1 MTRPVLH
8 RPRALL
14 LVMQIA
20 LGGALLATATHT
32 FAAEAK
38 NTPQP
43 PDILLGPLFS
53 DVQTAKLFP
62 DQKTFADAVPKG
74 DPLMIL
80 ADYRMQRMQTSFD
93 LRHFVDVNFT
103 LPKEG
108 EKYVPP
114 EGQNLREH
122 IDGLWPVLT
131 RTTDSAGKWDS
142 LLPLPKPYVVPGG
155 RFREVYYWDSYFT
168 MLGLAESGHWDKIE
182 DMVTNFGHEIDTW
195 GHIPNGNR
203 SYYLSR
209 SQPPFFSLMVEL
221 LATHDGDEAL
231 KTWLP
236 QMEKEYQYWME
247 GADTLQPGQA
257 NKRVVKLSDG
267 SVLNRYWDDRDTPRP
282 ESWLDD
288 VTTAKNNPNRPATE
302 IYRDLRSAAASGW
315 DFSSRWMDD
324 PNQLGTIRTTS
335 IVPVDLNALMFKME
349 KMLARGYQ
357 AAGDSAKA
365 SQYDALANARQKGIE
380 ANLWNEKEGWYADY
394 DLKTK
399 KVRNQLTAAALYP
412 LFVNAAAKDRA
423 DKVASA
429 AKERLLKP
437 GGIATTT
444 VNSGQQWDAPNG
456 WAPLQWVAT
465 AGLQNYDQQKLAMEV
480 SWRFLT
486 NVQHTYDREKKLVEK
501 YDVSTTG
508 TGGGGGEYPLQDGF
522 GWTNGV
528 TLKMLDLICPK
539 EKPCDSVPQTQPALQ
554 PAAKVEPTSQ
564 PSKQPQAVAQ

>member
-1 MTRPVLH
+1 M
-8 RPRALL
+8 
-14 LVMQIA
+14 I
-20 LGGALLATATHT
+20 
-32 FAAEAK
+32 
-38 NTPQP
+38 TPQLRP
-43 PDILLGPLFS
+43 ALRLAMGGILLGFSACSLADDAPAGQPQSPDILLGPLFN
-53 DVQTAKLFP
+53 DVQSAKLFP
-62 DQKTFADAVPKG
+62 DQKTFADAVPKS

-80 ADYRMQRMQTSFD
+80 ADYRMQRNQSGFD
-93 LRHFVDVNFT
+93 LRHFVDMNFT
-103 LPKEG
+103 LPKAG

-114 EGQNLREH
+114 AGQSLREH

-131 RTTDSAGKWDS
+131 RTTDTAGKWDS

-168 MLGLAESGHWDKIE
+168 MLGLAQSGHWDKIA
-182 DMVTNFGHEIDTW
+182 DMVANFGHEIDAW

-221 LATHDGDEAL
+221 LATHDPEAL
-231 KTWLP
+231 KQYRP
-236 QMEKEYQYWME
+236 QMEKEHAYWME
-247 GADTLQPGQA
+247 GVDALQPGQA
-257 NKRVVKLSDG
+257 NQRVVKLEDG
-267 SVLNRYWDDRDTPRP
+267 SILNRYWDDRDTPRP
-282 ESWLDD
+282 ESWMDD
-288 VTTAKNNPNRPATE
+288 VTTAKNNPDRPATE

-324 PNQLGTIRTTS
+324 PKKLGTIRTTS

-349 KMLARGYQ
+349 KLLAKASQ
-357 AAGDSAKA
+357 EAGDSAAA
-365 SQYDALANARQKGIE
+365 SKYDGLASARQKAME
-380 ANLWNEKEGWYADY
+380 SHLWNDKEGWYADY

-399 KVRNQLTAAALYP
+399 KVRNQLTAAALFP
-412 LFVNAAAKDRA
+412 LYVNAAAQDRA
-423 DKVASA
+423 DKVAKATAS
-429 AKERLLKP
+429 RLLKP
-437 GGIATTT
+437 GGITTTT

-465 AGLQNYDQQKLAMEV
+465 EGLQNYGHKKVAMDV
-480 SWRFLT
+480 TWRFLT

-528 TLKMLDLICPK
+528 TLQMLSLVCPK
-539 EKPCDSVPQTQPALQ
+539 EKPCDSLPANQ
-554 PAAKVEPTSQ
+554 PAANDEPA
-564 PSKQPQAVAQ
+564 PQAQAAQ